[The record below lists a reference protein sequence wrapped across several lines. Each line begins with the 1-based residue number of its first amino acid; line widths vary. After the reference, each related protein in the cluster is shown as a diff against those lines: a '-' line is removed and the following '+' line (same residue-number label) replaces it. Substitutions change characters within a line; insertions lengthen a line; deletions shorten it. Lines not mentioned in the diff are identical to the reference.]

1 VIDKVI
7 EEEGQVLKLTHGQSW
22 VWSVSD
28 FIFLAL
34 ACEGKWLVLFLAILS
49 SH

>member
-1 VIDKVI
+1 MFIHMLDAMTI
-7 EEEGQVLKLTHGQSW
+7 AEDEEQSLKLAVMQPW

-34 ACEGKWLVLFLAILS
+34 AYEGR
-49 SH
+49 